1 MSAWSLPACKTDK
14 VSTEEAAAPDAELPA
29 DFVAFFDQFHADS
42 AYQFDHIIFPL
53 EGLPATLDIDTLP
66 ALERYFWQR
75 SDWRIHRPFA
85 DPSGE
90 FENWFEKKDDRI
102 IEHWIHMKGTA
113 MYLYRRFAKLDNDW
127 FLIYYQDMRP
137 MAKAG

>member
-1 MSAWSLPACKTDK
+1 MSVWSLPACKTDK
-14 VSTEEAAAPDAELPA
+14 APTEETTPPDAELPA
-29 DFVAFFDQFHADS
+29 DFVAFFDRFHSDS
-42 AYQFDHIIFPL
+42 AFQVDHIIFPL
-53 EGLPATLDIDTLP
+53 EGLPATLDVDTLP
-66 ALERYFWQR
+66 AGERYFWQR
-75 SDWRIHRPFA
+75 SDWRLHRPFA

-137 MAKAG
+137 TAKTG

>member
-1 MSAWSLPACKTDK
+1 MSAWGLPACK
-14 VSTEEAAAPDAELPA
+14 PDPPPADRSEGTTAELPA
-29 DFVAFFDQFHADS
+29 DFVQFFDQFHADS
-42 AYQFDHIIFPL
+42 AFQLNHIIFPL
-53 EGLPATLDIDTLP
+53 EGKPATLDADTLP
-66 ALERYFWQR
+66 TGERYYWQR
-75 SDWRIHRPFA
+75 SEWRLHRPFA

-113 MYLYRRFAKLDNDW
+113 MYLYRRFAKLDDNW

-137 MAKAG
+137 TAKAG